1 MAYAGTLFVGSQ
13 ESPYQIEAYD
23 LASLGEPQV
32 VYTAHDPRRQ
42 VRAGAPCG
50 DGRICVLDSISSD
63 DKTTEIAAID
73 VAAHKELWRRPAHG
87 TDTLVPVGDRVLA
100 TNVTGEPASV
110 LYDPDGRQLLK
121 PEDQHAVGVRV
132 TGGSLL
138 LFSASPSTST
148 DDVSLVGVS
157 AADGGRTALGQ
168 VPKVR
173 AKSCTWTDRYL
184 VCPTDKDFEAW
195 RFAK

>member
-1 MAYAGTLFVGSQ
+1 MSTQPTRRPFGLHRRTTHQVTSRLPNTLYAGTLFVGSQ

-87 TDTLVPVGDRVLA
+87 T
-100 TNVTGEPASV
+100 
-110 LYDPDGRQLLK
+110 
-121 PEDQHAVGVRV
+121 
-132 TGGSLL
+132 GS
-138 LFSASPSTST
+138 
-148 DDVSLVGVS
+148 G
-157 AADGGRTALGQ
+157 
-168 VPKVR
+168 
-173 AKSCTWTDRYL
+173 
-184 VCPTDKDFEAW
+184 
-195 RFAK
+195 